1 MDERLIRACVEVER
15 NVRGKNGR
23 ERVGAGGARGAGR
36 MRADPLGGARVR
48 SGART
53 HLKVSNFAREEL
65 AGRAGGDDALV
76 ALGSV
81 DAGKEV
87 SVDPSVYGVVRRA
100 APAEHGAEG
109 EDDLILLGEVHL
121 RGAEL
126 GEERRARSRR
136 VVLLRRRVLATR
148 QTARQH
154 RPDVARGVRE

>member
-23 ERVGAGGARGAGR
+23 ERVGAGARAGR
-36 MRADPLGGARVR
+36 AECARIR

-76 ALGSV
+76 SLGSV

-87 SVDPSVYGVVRRA
+87 SVDPSVDGVVRRA

>member
-1 MDERLIRACVEVER
+1 
-15 NVRGKNGR
+15 
-23 ERVGAGGARGAGR
+23 

-76 ALGSV
+76 SLGSV